1 MPENRR
7 SKRVPAKL
15 KVWCEGDDFTL
26 LAETVNISQSGMF
39 VRSPNPLRVGECL
52 RLNIEDLGAVA
63 EVEVCW
69 TRDAGDSGRGGMG
82 VRILGFERGA
92 HEYSQFVSTVR
103 TPSGEFRLAWQPS
116 DRTPSE
122 PPQRDQAQE
131 VPEVQD
137 VQADA
142 DQAVDVEIEDTD
154 KP

>member
-26 LAETVNISQSGMF
+26 LAETVNVSQSGMF

-52 RLNIEDLGAVA
+52 RVNIEDLGSVA

-69 TRDAGDSGRGGMG
+69 TRDAADSGRGGMG

-103 TPSGEFRLAWQPS
+103 TPSGEFRLAWQPA
-116 DRTPSE
+116 DRPTSE
-122 PPQRDQAQE
+122 PPPRDQAE
-131 VPEVQD
+131 AVSG
-137 VQADA
+137 DA
-142 DQAVDVEIEDTD
+142 DEAVDVDIDDTD
-154 KP
+154 KPS

>member
-1 MPENRR
+1 MPENRG

-26 LAETVNISQSGMF
+26 LAETVNVSQHGMF

-69 TRDAGDSGRGGMG
+69 TREVGDTGRGGMG
-82 VRILGFERGA
+82 VRVLGFERGA
-92 HEYSQFVSTVR
+92 HEYSQFVTTVR
-103 TPSGEFRLAWQPS
+103 TPSGEFQLAWQPA
-116 DRTPSE
+116 DRPPSE
-122 PPQRDQAQE
+122 ATRRDQGQE
-131 VPEVQD
+131 VSE
-137 VQADA
+137 DA
-142 DQAVDVEIEDTD
+142 DDEAVDEAVDVDIDEPV